1 MRQSYEAIIWGNLIF
16 ANVFLCFTLL
26 FVKDFRLDFS
36 PSPHPFWW
44 KKAFRS
50 KLKKKNIKK
59 ATKNNVEKNLFY
71 FRKWDFL
78 AVILKKFK
86 KQPPELLWHML
97 KKLLVFQEGTD
108 KARKTKNLLG
118 RNFLSLF
125 TAVKHR
131 EIPCDYLYSAV
142 KYR

>member
-1 MRQSYEAIIWGNLIF
+1 MRQSYEAIIWGNLIS

-59 ATKNNVEKNLFY
+59 ATNNVEKNLFY

-78 AVILKKFK
+78 AVLLKKFK
-86 KQPPELLWHML
+86 KQPPEFLWHML

-108 KARKTKNLLG
+108 KARKTKKKSAWKK
-118 RNFLSLF
+118 FLVS
-125 TAVKHR
+125 
-131 EIPCDYLYSAV
+131 LYSSKA
-142 KYR
+142 